1 MLKRVLGALTAASS
15 ALPILFFLRGDGLFS
30 LLGVFLSFCLL
41 GEGISAAVEQKRGWG
56 AACALTCL
64 LMVVFTHVPIKYV
77 ALSCALSALLLS
89 LPGADGSPPPRR
101 GEGS

>member
-1 MLKRVLGALTAASS
+1 VLGALTAASS

-41 GEGISAAVEQKRGWG
+41 GEGISAAVEQKRG

-77 ALSCALSALLLS
+77 ALSALLLS
-89 LPGADGSPPPRR
+89 LPGADYGSPPPRR